1 MWSSSL
7 LLATRDTAR
16 QAAFF
21 NHLYMNYLYTF
32 SLHILILNIYLY
44 IVCYTYTYT
53 YFYCHMHE
61 QVKLYPYSIVAKT
74 TPPAVQFEDDFLAAY
89 IASAISSGTGRH
101 HI

>member
-1 MWSSSL
+1 MSC
-7 LLATRDTAR
+7 
-16 QAAFF
+16 
-21 NHLYMNYLYTF
+21 LYTL

-44 IVCYTYTYT
+44 ILYYTYTYT

-61 QVKLYPYSIVAKT
+61 QVKLYPYSIIAKT

-101 HI
+101 SIVLCVYNMVYIALYRSVVFISP